1 MTLDELIRKLEL
13 LKSSTDVSG
22 GDDIVINLNGEK
34 FDIVIEVDSQSSDI
48 FLELGEE
55 V

>member
-1 MTLDELIRKLEL
+1 MTLDDLIRKLEL

-22 GDDIVINLNGEK
+22 GDNIVINLNGEK

-48 FLELGEE
+48 FLEPGED